1 MKYLLAVFAFLFL
14 VGSVQYVAAQE
25 LGGGVDKKGSWYVG
39 EGLKTGDRF
48 EYSLCHVEY
57 KECKPLVLDFWVKGD
72 IVEGT
77 ETKWLVETVV
87 YDGNDI
93 IKGQVH
99 LGKVAPEPTGGS
111 SELRLYASVFKSSI
125 VWLSAFATSYGGEG
139 GEGPKQFSDISWGKI
154 ANIGGQQVKPTL
166 IGSVNTRE
174 GVIPDAVQITW
185 RTGGYTSEIWI
196 VDGFPFPVKAST
208 WTHVSEGI
216 PPQEYKFELLDYED
230 DVTKDPYADIV
241 STESVK
247 KGLNCS
253 EIYDRTTIKKT
264 SSGSSYLIDLK
275 YGPSEIKFG
284 CDIDWIINFRSPYDE
299 TDFLY
304 QVQYDIWV
312 EDPTSKKIVKSLAA
326 DEGTQFLYSPSGQVI
341 RSMNVD
347 TSFNPTKYIVVVYGL
362 APKDQVP
369 STLLETLEI
378 NVPFD
383 GSNSP
388 VTPEPAPPLAPEP
401 AAVPEWIKNSASF
414 WVQGHTSD
422 DEFVSAMQYLI
433 NEGIIVLPPTEKD
446 HDSKDIPTWIKQTVG
461 FWVDGH
467 TTNTE
472 FINAIQYLVKQGI
485 IVLS

>member
-1 MKYLLAVFAFLFL
+1 MKHILAAFAFLFL

-25 LGGGVDKKGSWYVG
+25 LGGGVDKEGSWYVG
-39 EGLKTGDRF
+39 EDLKMGDRF

-93 IKGQVH
+93 IKGQMH

-154 ANIGGQQVKPTL
+154 ANIGGQQVKPTM
-166 IGSVNTRE
+166 IGSVSTRE
-174 GVIPDAVQITW
+174 GIITDAVQITW

-196 VDGFPFPVKAST
+196 VDEFPFPVKAST

-216 PPQEYKFELLDYED
+216 PPQEYKFELLDYEEG
-230 DVTKDPYADIV
+230 VTKDPYADIV
-241 STESVK
+241 STELAK

-253 EIYDRTTIKKT
+253 EIYDRVTIKKT
-264 SSGSSYLIDLK
+264 SSGASYLIDLK

-312 EDPTSKKIVKSLAA
+312 EDPTSRKIVKSLAE
-326 DEGTQFLYSPSGQVI
+326 DEGTKFLYSPSGQVI

-347 TSFNPTKYIVVVYGL
+347 TLFNPTKYIIVVYGL
-362 APKDQVP
+362 APKDQIP

-383 GSNSP
+383 GSNL
-388 VTPEPAPPLAPEP
+388 PATPEP

-414 WVQGHTSD
+414 WIQGHTSD
-422 DEFVSAMQYLI
+422 EEFISAIQYLV
-433 NEGIIVLPPTEKD
+433 NQGVIVLPPTESYSSTD
-446 HDSKDIPTWIKQTVG
+446 EGIPDWIKQTVG

-467 TTNTE
+467 TSDAE
-472 FINAIQYLVKQGI
+472 FVSAIQYLVKQGT
-485 IVLS
+485 IVLA

>member
-422 DEFVSAMQYLI
+422 DEFISAI
-433 NEGIIVLPPTEKD
+433 
-446 HDSKDIPTWIKQTVG
+446 
-461 FWVDGH
+461 
-467 TTNTE
+467 
-472 FINAIQYLVKQGI
+472 AISVN
-485 IVLS
+485 